1 MDQITE
7 TTDQVNEWTLLAWN
21 LVGDYAPSVLLAI
34 ITLVFGLWIVGVL
47 SRSFR
52 RVLKKRDVDPSLTPF
67 LSSLFS
73 SSLKVLLGLSILSM
87 VGIEVTSFIA
97 ILGAASFAVG
107 LALQGSLQNFAGGVM
122 VLLFKPFKVGDYVE
136 MAGYSGSVKEIQIFV
151 TILTTP
157 DNKTIIIPNGQ
168 VSSSSMVNY
177 SKEPTRRVDFTVGI
191 GYGDSMKEAKST
203 LLNIAKGDE
212 RVHPDPEPF
221 VGVVELADSSV
232 NIAFRVWVDSSN
244 YWLLFCDFNEKI
256 KNDIAGCYFLFSVGI
271 FDYRTKKIPMR
282 FGGIRIKRGF
292 LSRPDSRDKRI
303 ADHSVSIS
311 CLKPDVRINGGEQ
324 V

>member
-1 MDQITE
+1 MDQITD
-7 TTDQVNEWTLLAWN
+7 TTDQVNEWTTLLWN
-21 LVGDYAPSVLLAI
+21 LIRDYAPSVLLAVV
-34 ITLVFGLWIVGVL
+34 TLVLGLWIVRVL

-52 RVLKKRDVDPSLTPF
+52 RVLEKREVDPSLTPF

-73 SSLKVLLGLSILSM
+73 SSLKVLLALSILSM
-87 VGIEVTSFIA
+87 VGIEVTSFVA

-122 VLLFKPFKVGDYVE
+122 ILIFKPFKVGDYVE
-136 MAGYSGSVKEIQIFV
+136 MAGYAGSVKEIQIFV

-168 VSSSSMVNY
+168 VSSTSMVNY
-177 SKEPTRRVDFTVGI
+177 SKESTRRVDFTVGI
-191 GYGDSMKEAKST
+191 GYGDSMKEAKSI

-212 RVHPDPEPF
+212 RVLQDPEPF

-232 NIAFRVWVDSSN
+232 NIAFRVWVDSTN

-256 KNDIAGCYFLFSVGI
+256 KNELDAANIS
-271 FDYRTKKIPMR
+271 IPFPQR
-282 FGGIRIKRGF
+282 EVTLVK
-292 LSRPDSRDKRI
+292 
-303 ADHSVSIS
+303 
-311 CLKPDVRINGGEQ
+311 
-324 V
+324 